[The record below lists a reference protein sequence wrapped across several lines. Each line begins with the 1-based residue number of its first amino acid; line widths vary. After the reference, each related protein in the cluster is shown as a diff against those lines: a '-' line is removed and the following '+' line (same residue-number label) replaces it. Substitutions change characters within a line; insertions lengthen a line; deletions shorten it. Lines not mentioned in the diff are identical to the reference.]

1 MNDSTINEI
10 LSFLSYKTYLDK
22 SPIAHK
28 GVLRYYNAEE
38 IEDKEAELEK
48 GFEYYTKEERIKNA
62 KQQFYSAKYRLS
74 KKLKA
79 ECVKSN
85 SLEFCL
91 IEFIKTNMKYTSFAK
106 QLLKHSQN
114 QVEKKDYNYSKEQ
127 INQTVQE
134 QEQQEQQEQE
144 KEEEE
149 EQDNETYDIVDNE
162 TYDIVINKECEETG
176 DTNIIECKL
185 ENEKIMSNYGNYIG
199 RFLKDTRFIK
209 ETHIQEIISP
219 FQDQRLIVIFG
230 SKMRINN
237 KLYRK
242 KHLYVEENGM
252 FELLAPNI

>member
-10 LSFLSYKTYLDK
+10 LSFLSYETYLDK
-22 SPIAHK
+22 SPIAYK
-28 GVLRYYNAEE
+28 GLLRYYNAEE
-38 IEDKEAELEK
+38 IEDKEAEIEE

-106 QLLKHSQN
+106 QLLNHS
-114 QVEKKDYNYSKEQ
+114 YNYSKEQ

-134 QEQQEQQEQE
+134 QEQQEEQEQE
-144 KEEEE
+144 QEE
-149 EQDNETYDIVDNE
+149 EQDNE
-162 TYDIVINKECEETG
+162 TYDIVINKECETG
-176 DTNIIECKL
+176 DRDIIECKL
-185 ENEKIMSNYGNYIG
+185 ENEKIITSYGSYIG
-199 RFLKDTRFIK
+199 RFLEDTRFIK
-209 ETHIQEIISP
+209 ETRIQEIISP

-230 SKMRINN
+230 SKITINN
-237 KLYRK
+237 KSYRK
-242 KHLYVEENGM
+242 KHLYVEENGV
-252 FELLAPNI
+252 FQLLEPNI